1 VSLSGLLNAID
12 GICSQVWRTSWFLVV
27 LADLEQEDSVLFAS
41 TNHFDELDEALVR
54 PGRFDVHVT
63 FGYATH
69 EQAAGLYKHFYTPPI
84 PSPISA
90 AIEQLSSDPKPLDEL
105 NLDKAANEFASIIV
119 EAGIKVSLA
128 TLQGFLLLYKRDPAL
143 ALDKA
148 QEWADEIRLKDAE
161 VTREVATV

>member
-105 NLDKAANEFASIIV
+105 NLDKAAN
-119 EAGIKVSLA
+119 GIKVSLA